1 MKIILSGGGTGG
13 HTMPLIA
20 VADQLQADDDSV
32 ELLAVAERTPQ
43 SKPLREDIR
52 IRYIY
57 SGKYRRYYGE
67 SWGDRVRDWKTLW
80 LNLRDVFK
88 VVVGFAQSVW
98 LLQREQPDLIFIK
111 GGYVSLPLG
120 FAARLLGVAYVT
132 HDSDT
137 VPGLTNRL
145 LASGAERNFVAF
157 PVENYSYNK
166 HKLLQTGLPVRQM
179 FEQVDYDQAR
189 RVLGLGPGD
198 CRVVI
203 IGGSSGARQINLAAA
218 KISQQLVQ
226 FASVLHVTG
235 RGEQHELTKAA
246 CTPSDD
252 YELREFV
259 YEELALELAAAD
271 VVVTRAG
278 ATALAE
284 LAAISATAVVIPHPL
299 LTDAH
304 QLKNAQAVS
313 SYDAG
318 IIINQELL
326 DSDPTLLLATVDEL
340 LRDQQRRKWLAG
352 NLHRM
357 FKPDAARV
365 TAQEIRNVIEN

>member
-1 MKIILSGGGTGG
+1 
-13 HTMPLIA
+13 
-20 VADQLQADDDSV
+20 
-32 ELLAVAERTPQ
+32 
-43 SKPLREDIR
+43 
-52 IRYIY
+52 
-57 SGKYRRYYGE
+57 
-67 SWGDRVRDWKTLW
+67 
-80 LNLRDVFK
+80 
-88 VVVGFAQSVW
+88 
-98 LLQREQPDLIFIK
+98 
-111 GGYVSLPLG
+111 
-120 FAARLLGVAYVT
+120 
-132 HDSDT
+132 
-137 VPGLTNRL
+137 
-145 LASGAERNFVAF
+145 
-157 PVENYSYNK
+157 
-166 HKLLQTGLPVRQM
+166 M